1 MNKDLIKLKL
11 AKNAISLFNEK
22 GYDNVS
28 VDEITSCCHKT
39 RTFFYH
45 YFKSKEDLFV
55 FFSEIEKNNFEKT
68 LKSLENEFV
77 GEPQKRLRKLLIDKM
92 TLIYYS
98 ECYRVAVKDNLFDK
112 IDRIGLLLKEFEE
125 TLLNMYIRTI
135 EEGVR
140 LGIFIS
146 YTDMQAFLQFYQ
158 KMQKGIEPTFVDDEK
173 EDLFLYKYS
182 TVVDLSIKAI
192 TKSNQN
198 TTGLLEDI
206 Y

>member
-11 AKNAISLFNEK
+11 AKNAILLFNEK

-28 VDEITSCCHKT
+28 VDEIASCCLKT

-55 FFSEIEKNNFEKT
+55 FYSEIEKNNFEKS
-68 LKSLENEFV
+68 LKSLENEYV

-98 ECYRVAVKDNLFDK
+98 ECYRVAVKDDLFNK

-125 TLLNMYIRTI
+125 LLLNLYTSTI

-146 YTDMQAFLQFYQ
+146 YSDMHAFLQFYQ
-158 KMQKGIEPTFVDDEK
+158 KMQKGIEPTFVGDEN
-173 EDLFLYKYS
+173 EDAFLYKYS

-192 TKSNQN
+192 TKSNSN